1 MGPPPEGANTAHRAS
16 FGRRRQPPPASVP
29 HGGYNRTIMIT
40 TRLLR
45 RPRVLIVGCGDVGLR
60 AARMLLAGV
69 ARPRVIALTSRPERA
84 AALRAAGVTPI
95 VGNLD
100 VAHSLRR
107 LGGLASTVLHLAPPP
122 QRGDDDPRTRAL
134 IAALTAPRQMSRR
147 AGVPSRSLPGTS
159 FRVPASLRGG
169 SRQASIVAEGGAV
182 AVARRPIRVV
192 YASTTGVYGDCGG
205 AFIDET
211 RCVRPLNARAK
222 RRVSAERQFRR
233 ATARGALAAT
243 IVRIPGIYAAE
254 RLPLARIERGM
265 PALVDEEDVYTNHIH
280 ADDLAEILLRAVARA
295 GTSRIIHASDDTVLK
310 MGAYFDRVAD
320 AFGLARVPRIT
331 REVAQRELE
340 SLSLSFMSES
350 RRLANRRLKRE
361 LRVKLR
367 YPTVDDFLA
376 TVRAR

>member
-1 MGPPPEGANTAHRAS
+1 
-16 FGRRRQPPPASVP
+16 
-29 HGGYNRTIMIT
+29 MIT

-134 IAALTAPRQMSRR
+134 IAALTARRQMSRR
-147 AGVPSRSLPGTS
+147 TGVPSRSLPGTS

-169 SRQASIVAEGGAV
+169 SRQAAIVAEGGAV

-233 ATARGALAAT
+233 ATARGALAAA

-376 TVRAR
+376 IVRAR